1 MRVAIARLSWM
12 SATSLS
18 SPMRWRQQ
26 RAQHLVREVV
36 HVLEDRQPR
45 HQPRRQRRAAGR
57 IRIDGSELLLEEAPV
72 DRCCELHHWMIKVD
86 DLVEPRP
93 EEIALSGLPT
103 FFRPHESPRSCPQAA
118 RESRPARR
126 INLPENLSTTAATR
140 QIRLLRTA
148 RKLQPIRGLGVL
160 HGRLLTVPARV
171 HASGDR
177 LPLASAIYSRRAQPF
192 NSGSRAR
199 VSTLNERPEDIV
211 QVDPASEA
219 EWQNEVGIAIFRQIL
234 GRKFPKIYARLQRE
248 FDDASDHRFCFVDD
262 ARRSEEPHPICQS
275 DQVLFVAVE
284 CESVMDVRVQ
294 NQFGG
299 AHDKV
304 FIDTLPFGGLA
315 RDALQAVL
323 ETLRVDGCGER
334 GAATN

>member
-72 DRCCELHHWMIKVD
+72 DRRCELHHWMIKVD

-103 FFRPHESPRSCPQAA
+103 FIRPHESPRRRPQAA

-126 INLPENLSTTAATR
+126 INLQENLSTTAETR

-160 HGRLLTVPARV
+160 HGELNGPRCRCNVRGSEMAR
-171 HASGDR
+171 
-177 LPLASAIYSRRAQPF
+177 
-192 NSGSRAR
+192 
-199 VSTLNERPEDIV
+199 
-211 QVDPASEA
+211 
-219 EWQNEVGIAIFRQIL
+219 
-234 GRKFPKIYARLQRE
+234 
-248 FDDASDHRFCFVDD
+248 
-262 ARRSEEPHPICQS
+262 
-275 DQVLFVAVE
+275 
-284 CESVMDVRVQ
+284 
-294 NQFGG
+294 
-299 AHDKV
+299 
-304 FIDTLPFGGLA
+304 
-315 RDALQAVL
+315 
-323 ETLRVDGCGER
+323 
-334 GAATN
+334 AA